1 MTLATGSDGTKGP
14 QPFGLGPT
22 ALAPVPLGADD
33 RRMRRILTAI
43 ALATAAILAVNCG
56 QAVPTPMTSPTPTV
70 ALDRVQVFY
79 AKADADPV
87 AVPVFVPMG
96 STIES
101 RLRARFDALIAGPAL
116 GPSGSFN
123 LLAGS
128 ETRIG
133 AISTDRDLATLDFL
147 VTADDWG
154 LSDAAAMR
162 AFVQQVVFTATD
174 ERSIY
179 RVLLT
184 RDEGRPAVIG
194 TSDLIVTYHAPLTRE
209 LVGPYVHPDHTFVYF
224 ARDGQP
230 PLAVHLPGAGVGA
243 TAEERIRSRLVA
255 LETGPRVVMA
265 DAYNSVRDASAKLD
279 GVRIAGD
286 LVTIDY
292 RVPGDDWGV
301 NGSAR
306 LATFVQQLVY
316 TASEEPGIVRVLIT
330 QNGGQTAIIGGEGLV
345 IDHPATRA
353 DLTGR

>member
-14 QPFGLGPT
+14 RPFGLGLT
-22 ALAPVPLGADD
+22 ALALVPPGADD
-33 RRMRRILTAI
+33 RRMRRVLTAI
-43 ALATAAILAVNCG
+43 ALATAATLAVSCG
-56 QAVPTPMTSPTPTV
+56 QAIPTTSPTPTV

-79 AKADADPV
+79 TKADADPV
-87 AVPVFVPMG
+87 AVPVFVRSG
-96 STIES
+96 DTIES

-116 GPSGSFN
+116 GPGGSFN

-128 ETRIG
+128 EMRIG
-133 AISTDRDLATLDFL
+133 TISTDRDLATLDFL

-154 LSDAAAMR
+154 LNDAAAVR

-179 RVLLT
+179 KVLLT
-184 RDEGRPAVIG
+184 RDEGQPAVIG
-194 TSDLIVTYHAPLTRE
+194 VSDLIATYHAPLTRE
-209 LVGPYVHPDHTFVYF
+209 LVGPFVHPDHTVVYF
-224 ARDGQP
+224 ARDGQS
-230 PLAVHLPGAGVGA
+230 PLAVHLPGAGIGA
-243 TAEERIRSRLVA
+243 TPEERIRSRLLA
-255 LETGPRVVMA
+255 LETGPRVVMP

-279 GVRIAGD
+279 VVRVAGD

-316 TASEEPGIVRVLIT
+316 TASEEPGIVRVFIT
-330 QNGGQTAIIGGEGLV
+330 QNGGQPAIIGGEGLV

-353 DLTGR
+353 DVTGR